1 MAGEVKAGAI
11 MATSSGYCYSE
22 ASSTDVNPQIYNLT
36 AAMEIIGFPSKNLM
50 QSHQSINDFTTN
62 HQSLMVSPDS
72 WNHHHDPSFRSV
84 NFTGDGNERQQTAH
98 HQGSLSLSLTSSPN
112 LQPFELRQNDVGQS
126 SANSMYRQMMQQQF
140 PIRSS
145 KYLEPAKELLNQLC
159 NLGTAADKMKGKRSG
174 GGDDERAQQQPPF
187 AVDLLELQRRKAK
200 LLQMLQEVDR
210 RYKHYCDQMQA
221 VVSSFEAVA
230 GEGAA
235 AAYSGMA
242 SRAMSRH
249 FRCLKDGIVGQIK
262 AANKAMGE
270 RDAAIPG
277 ASKGETPRL
286 RILDQKLRQQRAF
299 QQMGMV
305 ENHPWR
311 PQRGLPEK
319 SVAVL
324 RAWLFEHFLHPYPS
338 EVDKRILARQ
348 TGLSR
353 SQVSNWF
360 INARVRLWK
369 PMVEEMYLED
379 QKEGDGGGA
388 ETSHQ
393 QAAAA
398 AANED
403 RKPTQDQLM
412 MRTDSECLSS
422 IINTPSRNHLSRS
435 GGDHEAMQFD
445 FSSYAPASASASAS
459 YLNENAPPS
468 GSGVSLTLGLQQHG
482 GGGVTL
488 AFTPPSLF
496 YPRDDEMED
505 CERVE
510 YSMFEGET
518 QNLQYRNLMGAQLLH
533 DLAG

>member
-1 MAGEVKAGAI
+1 MDGEEKTGGAAINI
-11 MATSSGYCYSE
+11 MAASSAYCYSE
-22 ASSTDVNPQIYNLT
+22 SSSTENPQIYNLT
-36 AAMEIIGFPSKNLM
+36 APMGIIGFPSKTLI
-50 QSHQSINDFTTN
+50 QTHQSINDFTN
-62 HQSLMVSPDS
+62 HQPLMLSPDS
-72 WNHHHDPSFRSV
+72 WNHQHQNRFIVDDPY
-84 NFTGDGNERQQTAH
+84 GNQRQPTTQP
-98 HQGSLSLSLTSSPN
+98 QGSLSLSLTSSN
-112 LQPFELRQNDVGQS
+112 LQPFEMRQNDVGQS
-126 SANSMYRQMMQQQF
+126 SNSMYRQMMQQQF
-140 PIRSS
+140 QIRSS
-145 KYLEPAKELLNQLC
+145 RYLEPAKELLNQLC
-159 NLGTAADKMKGKRSG
+159 NLGTAAEKMKAKKG
-174 GGDDERAQQQPPF
+174 GGDDDSAAAGAPF
-187 AVDLLELQRRKAK
+187 VVDLLELQRRKAK

-221 VVSSFEAVA
+221 VVLSFEAVA
-230 GEGAA
+230 GDGAA

-242 SRAMSRH
+242 LRAMSRH
-249 FRCLKDGIVGQIK
+249 FRCLKDGILGQIK
-262 AANKAMGE
+262 AANKAMGD

-379 QKEGDGGGA
+379 QKEG
-388 ETSHQ
+388 EESSQ
-393 QAAAA
+393 QAVGP
-398 AANED
+398 ED
-403 RKPTQDQLM
+403 RKPTEDQLM
-412 MRTDSECLSS
+412 LRTDSECLSS
-422 IINTPSRNHLSRS
+422 IINTPSSRNR
-435 GGDHEAMQFD
+435 GGRDEMQFD
-445 FSSYAPASASASAS
+445 FSSYGP
-459 YLNENAPPS
+459 
-468 GSGVSLTLGLQQHG
+468 GGGGGGGGGVSLTLGLQQHG
-482 GGGVTL
+482 SGGGGVTL
-488 AFTPPSLF
+488 AFTPAASLF
-496 YPRDDEMED
+496 YPRDEEMEE
-505 CERVE
+505 CERVDQ
-510 YSMFEGET
+510 YSMFDGES
-518 QNLQYRNLMGAQLLH
+518 QNLHLMGAQLLH